1 MTALRIATSVGAV
14 ESLSG
19 EQFKARRAAIGM
31 SVAALAKRAGVDRG
45 SLTALE
51 DGRTVRDTTVAAI
64 DRTLTELEHELGMDV
79 PSVIEPAAELD
90 VAPKVMRVEV
100 QGVYGA
106 KALVFEAPVENVAEL
121 EAMVDRVMRRLADRD
136 NGVNGE

>member
-51 DGRTVRDTTVAAI
+51 DGRTVRDKPEGPLPPMGGLVRFRAP
-64 DRTLTELEHELGMDV
+64 DV
-79 PSVIEPAAELD
+79 
-90 VAPKVMRVEV
+90 
-100 QGVYGA
+100 GA
-106 KALVFEAPVENVAEL
+106 
-121 EAMVDRVMRRLADRD
+121 LA
-136 NGVNGE
+136 